1 VTRLTSFLNCSSL
14 TAISAPVFLGF
25 ALVHL
30 TPIPAEVITR
40 TVYVTVTDGKG
51 APVADLTAA
60 NFKVKE
66 GGKEREV
73 LKAEPAKA
81 RPHMALM
88 IEERLTPDQ
97 QTRVG
102 LFEFVKRLNG
112 AAEISL
118 ITVGLRN
125 TTVVPYLTDPNALL
139 KAINEL
145 SLNPQPTSNLTEG
158 INDIAKIFEQQ
169 RPERP
174 VIVVVGFSGG
184 QAGGASATS
193 ILNQLRQSAATFY
206 AVTYGPPG
214 TAGGSNLG
222 TMGDESGREQVLGDG
237 AKQSGGRRT
246 DVVTTG
252 SIPRAL
258 LQVADDL
265 AAQYVVTYA
274 LPDGVKPDRRFS
286 ITTDRKGVS
295 LRAPAGL
302 PDK

>member
-1 VTRLTSFLNCSSL
+1 
-14 TAISAPVFLGF
+14 
-25 ALVHL
+25 
-30 TPIPAEVITR
+30 
-40 TVYVTVTDGKG
+40 VTVTDGKG
-51 APVADLTAA
+51 APVPDLTPA

-66 GGKEREV
+66 GGKDREV
-73 LKAEPAKA
+73 VKAEPAKT
-81 RPHMALM
+81 RPHLALM
-88 IEERLTPDQ
+88 VEERLAPDQ

-125 TTVVPYLTDPNALL
+125 TTLVPYVTDPNTIL

-158 INDIAKIFEQQ
+158 INDIARLFEKE

-184 QAGGASATS
+184 QAGGASASS
-193 ILNQLRQSAATFY
+193 ILTQLRQSGATLY
-206 AVTYGPPG
+206 AVTFGPPDTNNSG
-214 TAGGSNLG
+214 NLG

-237 AKQSGGRRT
+237 AKQTGGRRI
-246 DVVTTG
+246 DVVTTAN
-252 SIPRAL
+252 ITKAL
-258 LQVADDL
+258 QQVADDL
-265 AAQYVVTYA
+265 AAQYVITYT
-274 LPDGVKPDRRFS
+274 LPDGVKPDKRFNIS
-286 ITTDRKGVS
+286 TDRKGVS
-295 LRAPAGL
+295 LRAPAGV

>member
-1 VTRLTSFLNCSSL
+1 MRVMSSARSSL
-14 TAISAPVFLGF
+14 TAVSVPIVLAIAFAHGAPIS
-25 ALVHL
+25 
-30 TPIPAEVITR
+30 AEVITR

-51 APVADLTAA
+51 APVTDLTPA

-66 GGKEREV
+66 GGKDREI

-81 RPHMALM
+81 RPHLALM
-88 IEERLTPDQ
+88 VEERLAPDQ
-97 QTRVG
+97 STRVG

-112 AAEISL
+112 AAEMSL

-125 TTVVPYLTDPNALL
+125 TTVVPYVTDPNALL

-174 VIVVVGFSGG
+174 VIVVVGFSGA
-184 QAGGASATS
+184 QAGGASAGS
-193 ILNQLRQSAATFY
+193 ILNQLRQSGAMLY
-206 AVTYGPPG
+206 AVTYGPPS
-214 TAGGSNLG
+214 TANSGDLG
-222 TMGDESGREQVLGDG
+222 TMGDASGREQVLGDG

-246 DVVTTG
+246 DVVTTN
-252 SIPRAL
+252 SITKAL
-258 LQVADDL
+258 QQVADDL
-265 AAQYVVTYA
+265 AAQYVITYA

-286 ITTDRKGVS
+286 IITDRKGVS
-295 LRAPAGL
+295 LRAPAAL
-302 PDK
+302 PDR

>member
-1 VTRLTSFLNCSSL
+1 MTRLTSFLNCSSL